1 MPTVSVNPPRTPVT
15 KGSKGI
21 AAATLPNVCKMPG
34 PPAPFVPT
42 PLPNIGESGNGLQ
55 GATKTVKFDGQPVA
69 VRGSTFKSKG
79 DIASKGTGGGL
90 VSANTHGD
98 TKFVAPGS
106 MNVKCE
112 GKNVHLLGDAMTNN
126 NSNPPNSSTLP
137 GVMQWTS
144 LMARGLDKG
153 IADALCDAAC
163 KAMDDRGDSRTT
175 QDAMA
180 RQFSEEKPP
189 LYRPTN
195 PNILPEVSQRLP
207 PVADGGMTTLLS
219 GTGATI
225 GAGGPTAPM
234 SMMKA
239 MRLSA
244 PRTMT
249 RWDFIIPNNS
259 AQPAVN
265 ANVKHYVEVKFSGDR
280 LTKNQEQAREL
291 MTPDETDK
299 IIDLDP
305 NADCIC
311 TTKSGMTSGRARQR
325 ATGAR
330 AAG

>member
-42 PLPNIGESGNGLQ
+42 PLPNIGESGNGLH
-55 GATKTVKFDGQPVA
+55 GATKKVKFDGQPVA
-69 VRGSTFKSKG
+69 VRGATFKSKG

-90 VSANTHGD
+90 VSANTHGE

-137 GVMQWTS
+137 GLMQWTS
-144 LMARGLDKG
+144 LMTRGLDKG

-163 KAMDDRGDSRTT
+163 KAMDDRGKSRTT

-180 RQFSEEKPP
+180 RQFSEKKPP

-195 PNILPEVSQRLP
+195 PNVLPEVSQRIP
-207 PVADGGMTTLLS
+207 KMADGGMTTLLS
-219 GTGATI
+219 GTGGTV

-239 MRLSA
+239 MRVSE
-244 PRTMT
+244 RGFMT
-249 RWDFIIPNNS
+249 RWDFVIPKDP
-259 AQPAVN
+259 AKPAVN
-265 ANVKHYVEVKFSGDR
+265 SNIKRYVEVKFGRDELSD
-280 LTKNQEQAREL
+280 NQRTARSQ
-291 MTPDETDK
+291 MTRKEKRK
-299 IIDLDP
+299 IVDMRP
-305 NADCIC
+305 EHDCIC
-311 TTKSGMTSGRARQR
+311 TKKAGQVVGRARQR
-325 ATGAR
+325 AERGLV
-330 AAG
+330 